1 MRNAYNMIDQVRIHS
16 LSHCQF
22 DMIFTIWIYLVFT
35 WIENASNI
43 SRYWTTPGHMV
54 IHNFKVAEITR
65 MVVNEFGATIVNK
78 YESMQFL
85 MDINLDAWDKK

>member
-1 MRNAYNMIDQVRIHS
+1 
-16 LSHCQF
+16 
-22 DMIFTIWIYLVFT
+22 
-35 WIENASNI
+35 
-43 SRYWTTPGHMV
+43 MV

-85 MDINLDAWDKK
+85 MDINSDALDNK